1 LLNHKGIEGFFVL
14 VNKIRPN
21 HDGANDKDESRFR
34 KGNQIIILGSKREAK
49 DVFVNNLN
57 PFIGNINTAH
67 FCPNVKTFM
76 TRLMTDSD
84 PADSND
90 GNLVTTSQ
98 RSREEKYNEMKKQLA
113 AAVETIEQLKKT
125 KDKTKKQLTAALKTI
140 EELKKKNP

>member
-1 LLNHKGIEGFFVL
+1 
-14 VNKIRPN
+14 
-21 HDGANDKDESRFR
+21 
-34 KGNQIIILGSKREAK
+34 LGSKKEAK

-57 PFIGNINTAH
+57 PFFGNINTAH

-90 GNLVTTSQ
+90 GNLVTTNQ